1 MWNPVRSLFG
11 GISYLGVDIGT
22 TSIKIV
28 EISRRGGKPN
38 LTNYGVLESYGHLER
53 PNNAIQTSTLKML
66 DNETVEL
73 LKMLLTQLKT
83 RSKNVVASLPAFSA
97 FVTLLEFPSMPDTEM
112 AKAMQ
117 FQARQYIPLPISE
130 VALDWIKV
138 GERQDDQGILKQQ
151 VLLIS
156 VPNDQIAKYKNI
168 FHAAGLNLIALEIES
183 LSVARVL
190 MAGDSTPTA
199 IVDIGAR
206 STNIAIVDKGNLKMN
221 AQTDFAGGSLTQAVA
236 SGLNISNR
244 RAEELKKRQGLLGT
258 GGESE
263 LSTIM
268 LPFVDAILNEVRRAK
283 STYESGAG
291 GTIERIMLTGG
302 GANLLGLEK
311 YAEGQLGVPV
321 VKGASFAKIGYPS
334 SLEPIIPTI
343 GPVFAV
349 ALGLGV
355 RQFAQ

>member
-1 MWNPVRSLFG
+1 MWNPFRSLFG
-11 GISYLGVDIGT
+11 GVSYLGVDIGT

-28 EISRRGGKPN
+28 EVSRRGGKPS

-73 LKMLLTQLKT
+73 LKLLMRQLKI
-83 RSKNVVASLPAFSA
+83 RSKNAVASLPAFSA
-97 FVTLLEFPSMPDTEM
+97 FVTLLEFPAMPDTEM

-138 GERQDDQGILKQQ
+138 GERQDDKGTLKQQ

-156 VPNDQIAKYKNI
+156 VPNDQITKYKNI
-168 FHAAGLNLIALEIES
+168 FSAAGLNLAALEIES
-183 LSVARVL
+183 LSLARIL
-190 MAGDSTPTA
+190 IAGDPTPTVVA
-199 IVDIGAR
+199 DIGAR
-206 STNIAIVDKGNLKMN
+206 STNIAVMDQGNLKMN
-221 AQTDFAGGSLTQAVA
+221 VQTDFAGGALTQAVA

-244 RAEELKKRQGLLGT
+244 RAEELKKRQGLLGR

-263 LSTIM
+263 LSTLM

-283 STYESGAG
+283 STYEREYG
-291 GTIERIMLTGG
+291 GTIARIMLTGG

-321 VKGASFAKIGYPS
+321 VKGAPFAKIGYPA
-334 SLEPIIPTI
+334 SLEPIIPEV
-343 GPVFAV
+343 GPVFSV

-355 RQFAQ
+355 RQFV